1 MVRTVTNWPVMM
13 ASILILCL
21 GACSSD
27 SAPGSASGDPQ
38 ATGSPGE
45 ASLATADLPEGA
57 AEGLEV
63 AGEVELTEAEAAA
76 VGIETVTAERR
87 TLTSH
92 LSAMGRVL
100 AHQYRQAIV
109 SYPFPARIAENL
121 VRAGDWVN
129 VGESLVVL
137 QSEEVGQATA
147 AFYSANAD
155 HELAKVNFEREAQ
168 LFESGVGARKNLS
181 SAEAGLRVAEANLNA
196 AEKKL
201 HVLGFTE
208 EETLVLSET
217 HQVNPIITLFAPIAG
232 KVIKNDMILGGMV
245 DEATEILTIMDLS
258 RVWVEAEIYEK
269 DIARVRNGQHVVIV
283 VPAYP
288 GDSFLGVITY
298 VADVLD
304 PTTRTITVRTG
315 VNNPE
320 SKLKPGMFADLTI
333 ELSQNG
339 MAVVVPAEAVLDDGG
354 EHLVFIRIDDRLFEP
369 RHVTVGTREG
379 GFVEIASGV
388 DAGEEVVT
396 NGNFQLKSK
405 LYEAILEAG
414 HVH

>member
-1 MVRTVTNWPVMM
+1 
-13 ASILILCL
+13 
-21 GACSSD
+21 
-27 SAPGSASGDPQ
+27 
-38 ATGSPGE
+38 
-45 ASLATADLPEGA
+45 
-57 AEGLEV
+57 
-63 AGEVELTEAEAAA
+63 
-76 VGIETVTAERR
+76 
-87 TLTSH
+87 
-92 LSAMGRVL
+92 MGRVL

-137 QSEEVGQATA
+137 QSEEVGQATS

-155 HELAKVNFEREAQ
+155 HELAKVDFERENQ

-208 EETLVLSET
+208 EEIRVLSET

-269 DIARVRNGQHVVIV
+269 DIARVRNGQDVVIV

-288 GDSFLGVITY
+288 GDIFLGAITY
-298 VADVLD
+298 VGDVLD
-304 PTTRTITVRTG
+304 PNTRTITVRTG
-315 VNNPE
+315 VNNTE
-320 SKLKPGMFADLTI
+320 FKLKPGMFADLTI

-339 MAVVVPAEAVLDDGG
+339 TALVVPAEAVLDDGG
-354 EHLVFIRIDDRLFEP
+354 EYLVFIRIDDRRFEP
-369 RHVTVGTREG
+369 RHVTIGTREG
-379 GFVEIASGV
+379 SFVEIASGV
-388 DAGEEVVT
+388 DVGEEVVT
-396 NGNFQLKSK
+396 SGNFQLKSK